1 MTRVRLLQVAVN
13 DSEPVTDRVDRVAGL
28 VDAAMRDA
36 DFVVLPELWPAGA
49 FDLPLGIEHAE
60 TLDGPTMSR
69 LAHLAES
76 NRTWLHAG
84 SFVER
89 SGENLYNTSVVFSP
103 DGELRAS
110 YRKIHLFGFDSG
122 EAALISAGDELAL
135 VETPL
140 GLTGLATCYDLRFPE
155 LFRMYSAAGAATV
168 IVSAGWPLARL
179 SAWELLIPAR
189 ALENQCYL
197 IGCSAAGT
205 HAGVQL
211 AGRSMVADPYGNLIA
226 EGTTEADTITTDIDP
241 NLVDQFR
248 QDFPSGRDRRFH
260 VSLRAD

>member
-1 MTRVRLLQVAVN
+1 MN
-13 DSEPVTDRVDRVAGL
+13 DSESVADRIGRVVGL
-28 VDAAMRDA
+28 VDAAMRGA

-49 FDLPLGIEHAE
+49 FDLPLGIEHSE
-60 TLDGPTMSR
+60 PLDGPTMTK
-69 LAHLAES
+69 LADVAES

-89 SGENLYNTSVVFSP
+89 SGDDLYNTSVVFSP
-103 DGELRAS
+103 DGELKAS

-122 EAALISAGDELAL
+122 EAALISAGDQLAL

-189 ALENQCYL
+189 ALENQCYVV
-197 IGCSAAGT
+197 GCSAAGT
-205 HAGVQL
+205 HAQVQL
-211 AGRSMVADPYGNLIA
+211 AGRSMISDPYGNLIA
-226 EGTTEADTITTDIDP
+226 EGSTEEDTITADIEP
-241 NLVDQFR
+241 VRVEEFR
-248 QDFPSGRDRRFH
+248 RAFPTGRDRKLTVHLPATQR
-260 VSLRAD
+260 STSPSS